1 MSTVEQ
7 YEKPNMDIIVLTEDI
22 IVKSC
27 SKACNGGIDVIELP
41 DF

>member
-1 MSTVEQ
+1 MEQ

>member
-1 MSTVEQ
+1 MEQ

-27 SKACNGGIDVIELP
+27 SKACSGGIDVIELP
-41 DF
+41 DFP